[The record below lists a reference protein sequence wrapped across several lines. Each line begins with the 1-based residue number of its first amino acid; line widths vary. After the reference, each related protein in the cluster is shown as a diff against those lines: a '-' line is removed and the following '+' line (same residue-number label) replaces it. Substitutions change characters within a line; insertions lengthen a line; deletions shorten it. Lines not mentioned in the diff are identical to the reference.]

1 MHTLGTVPQLLISDQ
16 TYLFNTC
23 LVFILFFESCFFK
36 STLADF
42 PLTTNFF
49 PIAVH
54 RLFPHP
60 DVHNCC
66 LLYYTGNDTF
76 LPPR

>member
-1 MHTLGTVPQLLISDQ
+1 MHTLGTVPQFLKSDQ
-16 TYLFNTC
+16 TYLFNIC
-23 LVFILFFESCFFK
+23 LVFILLFESSFFK
-36 STLADF
+36 STLAAF

-49 PIAVH
+49 PIVLH
-54 RLFPHP
+54 RLFPHL

-66 LLYYTGNDTF
+66 MLYYIDNNTF